1 MDIYCNHSTKNV
13 NYNSIQI
20 SKKLDRLNLKKIK
33 TSKLNNFFKKKQTK
47 LLFFEITENLFN
59 TKNISEVSK
68 ALFYSFFIVRDDF
81 NIKVPDEMKVLASKI
96 NLYLNSNLI
105 IADNFYLI
113 FDKYYTYFQEY
124 INTENY
130 QLLEKKFKE
139 LIDMI
144 RSYQFIKTNSY
155 NEKKLNEIEN
165 KIIFTMKYLF
175 SINIFFTFNHIMTNF
190 CLFSETLFKDK
201 FWNMISHLLEGNKNN
216 EILLT
221 LLIYVKSAAIKK
233 INDPI
238 TKKKLYY
245 DIDIDEFT
253 ESVILGDKLFL
264 KMYESFI
271 KIDNILKFELENYKT
286 TDLNEDD
293 HNKNIINIC
302 KKILW

>member
-13 NYNSIQI
+13 NYNSVQI
-20 SKKLDRLNLKKIK
+20 SKKLDKLNLKKIK

-81 NIKVPDEMKVLASKI
+81 NIKVPDKMKVLASKI
-96 NLYLNSNLI
+96 NLYLNSSLI
-105 IADNFYLI
+105 IDDNFYLI
-113 FDKYYTYFQEY
+113 FDKYYIYFQEY

-139 LIDMI
+139 LIDMV
-144 RSYQFIKTNSY
+144 RSYQFIKANNF
-155 NEKKLNEIEN
+155 NEEKLNEIEN
-165 KIIFTMKYLF
+165 NIIFTMKYLF
-175 SINIFFTFNHIMTNF
+175 SINIFFTFNHVMTNF
-190 CLFSETLFKDK
+190 FLFNETLFKNK
-201 FWNMISHLLEGNKNN
+201 FWTMILHLLEGNKNN

-221 LLIYVKSAAIKK
+221 LLIYVKSAAIKQ
-233 INDPI
+233 INDPL
-238 TKKKLYY
+238 TKKKIYY
-245 DIDIDEFT
+245 EIDIDEFT

-264 KMYESFI
+264 KMYNSFI
-271 KIDNILKFELENYKT
+271 KIDNILKYELKNYEI
-286 TDLNEDD
+286 TDLNEND